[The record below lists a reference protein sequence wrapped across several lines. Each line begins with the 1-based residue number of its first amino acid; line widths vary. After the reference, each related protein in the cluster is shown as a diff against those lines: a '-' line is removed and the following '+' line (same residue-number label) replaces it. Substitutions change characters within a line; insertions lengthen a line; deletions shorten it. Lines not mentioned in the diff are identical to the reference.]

1 MSLHYTKSGALDMRY
16 SSSRAAVASGYSGGG
31 GGYSSYSGGGGSRSS
46 GSTSSDLH
54 YTKSGALDMRYNS
67 SHAALA
73 SGFSGSSSSYSK
85 PRSSSRSSASELHY
99 TKSGALDMRYA
110 SSHAAVAQAAA
121 DPSSRPSDSNLHY
134 TKSGALDMR
143 YKSSQAV
150 AQQLN
155 KSAVPPPAPSSSDLH
170 YTKSGALD
178 MRYKSSREVVQRM
191 EKMGLNSANNG
202 TKTKSK
208 NTAKPQRRLEGVPR
222 DLPVTKSGMPDL
234 RTSKAKQWVQSQAQ
248 HWHPADAL
256 PEWVPCLKDGS
267 PDMTKAVS
275 RHFIGGSPALLQQ
288 DKRDDYYENKLRND
302 RLFEQLL
309 QQQRQQPVE
318 LVSEPEPVRATAQL
332 RDAFASIDEDA
343 GDSFMPTSN
352 VTQLDFTNDLKID
365 EDAELLGQGGFGCV
379 YQGIW
384 NEKKVAI
391 KKLHAAKLAKK
402 ERKMFVRETLIL
414 GMLGDHPNI
423 VQLYGYTLNPVSLV
437 MEYVSKGSLSY
448 LLHYC
453 EDAEV
458 EAKMTDGRIK
468 LNILLGVSYG
478 MAQLHECNVTHG
490 DLKPQ
495 NVLITEDFH
504 AKIADFGLA
513 TFRAKAATSTSSHM
527 LSTSSDDGDEAPDFE
542 GIAGGTAAYMAPE
555 LLSSSMIANEKTDVY
570 SFGVLM
576 NEVLHEEEPYQQNLR
591 QFVGKGPFAAVLF
604 AKEGNRPQIRDKKV
618 TPELKWIIERCWSQ
632 NPRDRP
638 TFDKISK
645 LLSIC
650 TVPHACK

>member
-1 MSLHYTKSGALDMRY
+1 
-16 SSSRAAVASGYSGGG
+16 
-31 GGYSSYSGGGGSRSS
+31 
-46 GSTSSDLH
+46 
-54 YTKSGALDMRYNS
+54 MRYNS

-73 SGFSGSSSSYSK
+73 SGYSGSSASYSK

-110 SSHAAVAQAAA
+110 SSQAAVAQAAA
-121 DPSSRPSDSNLHY
+121 APSSRPSNSNLHY

-155 KSAVPPPAPSSSDLH
+155 KSVTAAAAPPPAPSSSNLH

-178 MRYKSSREVVQRM
+178 MRYKSSRE
-191 EKMGLNSANNG
+191 
-202 TKTKSK
+202 
-208 NTAKPQRRLEGVPR
+208 RRLEGVPR
-222 DLPVTKSGMPDL
+222 DLPVTKSGTPDL
-234 RTSKAKQWVQSQAQ
+234 RTTRAKEWVQSQAQ

-288 DKRDDYYENKLRND
+288 DKRDNYYENKLLRD
-302 RLFEQLL
+302 RLFERLL
-309 QQQRQQPVE
+309 QQQRQRPVE
-318 LVSEPEPVRATAQL
+318 LVSEPEPVRATVQL
-332 RDAFASIDEDA
+332 RDAFADIDEDT
-343 GDSFMPTSN
+343 GDSSFMPESN
-352 VTQLDFTNDLKID
+352 VTQLDFENDLAID
-365 EDAELLGQGGFGCV
+365 KDAELLGQGGFGCV
-379 YQGIW
+379 YKGSW
-384 NEKKVAI
+384 NKKNVAI

-402 ERKMFVRETLIL
+402 ERKMFIRETLIL

-437 MEYVSKGSLSY
+437 MEYVPKGSLSY

-468 LNILLGVSYG
+468 LNILLGVAYG

-495 NVLITEDFH
+495 NVLITDDFH

-527 LSTSSDDGDEAPDFE
+527 LSASNDGGDEDVDFE

-555 LLSSSMIANEKTDVY
+555 LLGSTVIANEKTDVY

-604 AKEGNRPQIRDKKV
+604 SKEGNRPQIRDKKV

>member
-1 MSLHYTKSGALDMRY
+1 MRY
-16 SSSRAAVASGYSGGG
+16 SSSRSAVSSG
-31 GGYSSYSGGGGSRSS
+31 GGYSSYGGSSR
-46 GSTSSDLH
+46 STSSDLH

-73 SGFSGSSSSYSK
+73 SGYSGSSASYSK

-110 SSHAAVAQAAA
+110 SSQAAVAQA
-121 DPSSRPSDSNLHY
+121 PSSRPSNSNLHY

-155 KSAVPPPAPSSSDLH
+155 KSTTAAAVPPPAPSSSNLH

-178 MRYKSSREVVQRM
+178 MRYKSSREVVRRM
-191 EKMGLNSANNG
+191 EKMGLNSASNT
-202 TKTKSK
+202 TKTKSRK
-208 NTAKPQRRLEGVPR
+208 AAKPQRRLEGVPR
-222 DLPVTKSGMPDL
+222 DLPVTKS
-234 RTSKAKQWVQSQAQ
+234 
-248 HWHPADAL
+248 ADAL

-275 RHFIGGSPALLQQ
+275 RHFIGRSPALLQQ
-288 DKRDDYYENKLRND
+288 DKRDDYYENKLLRD
-302 RLFEQLL
+302 RLFERLL
-309 QQQRQQPVE
+309 QQQRQRPVE

-332 RDAFASIDEDA
+332 RDAFADIDEDT
-343 GDSFMPTSN
+343 GDSSFMPESN
-352 VTQLDFTNDLKID
+352 VTQLDFENDLAID

-379 YQGIW
+379 YKGFW
-384 NEKKVAI
+384 NKKNVAI
-391 KKLHAAKLAKK
+391 KKLQAAKLAKK
-402 ERKMFVRETLIL
+402 ERKMFICETLIL

-423 VQLYGYTLNPVSLV
+423 VQLYGTHSIPSVS
-437 MEYVSKGSLSY
+437 SWI
-448 LLHYC
+448 
-453 EDAEV
+453 

-468 LNILLGVSYG
+468 LNILLGVAYG

-495 NVLITEDFH
+495 NVLITDDFH
-504 AKIADFGLA
+504 TKIADFGLA

-527 LSTSSDDGDEAPDFE
+527 LSASNDDGDEDVDFE

-555 LLSSSMIANEKTDVY
+555 LLSSTVIANEKTDVY

-618 TPELKWIIERCWSQ
+618 TPELK
-632 NPRDRP
+632 
-638 TFDKISK
+638 
-645 LLSIC
+645 
-650 TVPHACK
+650 

>member
-1 MSLHYTKSGALDMRY
+1 MRY
-16 SSSRAAVASGYSGGG
+16 SSSRSAVSSG
-31 GGYSSYSGGGGSRSS
+31 GGYSSYGGSSR
-46 GSTSSDLH
+46 STSSDLH

-73 SGFSGSSSSYSK
+73 SGYSGSSASYSK

-110 SSHAAVAQAAA
+110 SSQAAVAQA
-121 DPSSRPSDSNLHY
+121 PSSRPSNSNLHY

-155 KSAVPPPAPSSSDLH
+155 KSTTAAAVPPPAPSSSNLH

-178 MRYKSSREVVQRM
+178 MRYKSSREVVRRM
-191 EKMGLNSANNG
+191 EKMGLNSASNT
-202 TKTKSK
+202 TKTKSRK
-208 NTAKPQRRLEGVPR
+208 AAKPQRRLEGVPR
-222 DLPVTKSGMPDL
+222 DLPVTKS
-234 RTSKAKQWVQSQAQ
+234 
-248 HWHPADAL
+248 ADAL

-275 RHFIGGSPALLQQ
+275 RHFIGRSPALLQQ
-288 DKRDDYYENKLRND
+288 DKRDDYYENKLLRD
-302 RLFEQLL
+302 RLFERLL
-309 QQQRQQPVE
+309 QQQRQRPVE

-332 RDAFASIDEDA
+332 RDAFADIDEDT
-343 GDSFMPTSN
+343 GDSSFMPESN
-352 VTQLDFTNDLKID
+352 VTQLDFENDLAID

-379 YQGIW
+379 YKGFW
-384 NEKKVAI
+384 NKKNVAI
-391 KKLHAAKLAKK
+391 KKLQAAKLAKK
-402 ERKMFVRETLIL
+402 ERKMFICETLIL

-423 VQLYGYTLNPVSLV
+423 VQLYGTHSIPSVS
-437 MEYVSKGSLSY
+437 SWN
-448 LLHYC
+448 
-453 EDAEV
+453 
-458 EAKMTDGRIK
+458 GRIK
-468 LNILLGVSYG
+468 LNILLGVAYG

-495 NVLITEDFH
+495 NVLITDDFH
-504 AKIADFGLA
+504 TKIADFGLA

-527 LSTSSDDGDEAPDFE
+527 LSASNDDGDEDVDFE

-555 LLSSSMIANEKTDVY
+555 LLSSTVIANEKTDVY

-618 TPELKWIIERCWSQ
+618 TPELK
-632 NPRDRP
+632 
-638 TFDKISK
+638 
-645 LLSIC
+645 
-650 TVPHACK
+650 

>member
-1 MSLHYTKSGALDMRY
+1 
-16 SSSRAAVASGYSGGG
+16 
-31 GGYSSYSGGGGSRSS
+31 
-46 GSTSSDLH
+46 
-54 YTKSGALDMRYNS
+54 MRYNS

-73 SGFSGSSSSYSK
+73 SGYSGSSASYSK

-110 SSHAAVAQAAA
+110 SSQAAVAQAAA
-121 DPSSRPSDSNLHY
+121 APSSRPSNSNLHY

-155 KSAVPPPAPSSSDLH
+155 KSVTAAAVPPPAPSSSNLH

-178 MRYKSSREVVQRM
+178 MRYKSSREVVRRM
-191 EKMGLNSANNG
+191 EKMGLNSASNT
-202 TKTKSK
+202 TKTKSRK
-208 NTAKPQRRLEGVPR
+208 AAMPQRRLEGVPR
-222 DLPVTKSGMPDL
+222 DLPVTKSGTPDL
-234 RTSKAKQWVQSQAQ
+234 CTTRAKEWVQSQAQ

-256 PEWVPCLKDGS
+256 PEWIPCLKDGS

-288 DKRDDYYENKLRND
+288 DKRDNYYENKLLRD
-302 RLFEQLL
+302 RLFERLL
-309 QQQRQQPVE
+309 QQQRQRPVE
-318 LVSEPEPVRATAQL
+318 LVSEPEPVRAT
-332 RDAFASIDEDA
+332 
-343 GDSFMPTSN
+343 
-352 VTQLDFTNDLKID
+352 LDFENDLAID
-365 EDAELLGQGGFGCV
+365 KDAELLGQGGFGCV
-379 YQGIW
+379 YKGSW
-384 NEKKVAI
+384 NKKNVAI

-402 ERKMFVRETLIL
+402 ERKMFIRETLIL

-423 VQLYGYTLNPVSLV
+423 VQLYGYTLNPVSLI
-437 MEYVSKGSLSY
+437 MDYVPKGSLSY

-468 LNILLGVSYG
+468 LDILLGVAYG

-495 NVLITEDFH
+495 NVLITDDFH

-527 LSTSSDDGDEAPDFE
+527 LSASNDDGDEDVDFE

-555 LLSSSMIANEKTDVY
+555 LLSSTVIANEKTDVY

>member
-16 SSSRAAVASGYSGGG
+16 SSSRSAVSSG
-31 GGYSSYSGGGGSRSS
+31 GGYSSYGGSSR
-46 GSTSSDLH
+46 STSSDLH

-73 SGFSGSSSSYSK
+73 SGYSGSSASYSK

-110 SSHAAVAQAAA
+110 SSQAAVAQA
-121 DPSSRPSDSNLHY
+121 PSSRPSNSNLHY

-155 KSAVPPPAPSSSDLH
+155 KSTTAAAVPPPAPSSSNLH

-178 MRYKSSREVVQRM
+178 MRYKSSRE
-191 EKMGLNSANNG
+191 KA
-202 TKTKSK
+202 
-208 NTAKPQRRLEGVPR
+208 AKPQRRLEGVPR
-222 DLPVTKSGMPDL
+222 DLPVTKSGTPDL
-234 RTSKAKQWVQSQAQ
+234 RTTRAKEWIQSQAQ

-275 RHFIGGSPALLQQ
+275 RHFIGRSPALLQQ
-288 DKRDDYYENKLRND
+288 DKRDDYYENKLLRD
-302 RLFEQLL
+302 RLFERLL
-309 QQQRQQPVE
+309 QQQRQRPVE

-332 RDAFASIDEDA
+332 RDAFADIDEDT
-343 GDSFMPTSN
+343 GDSSFMPESN
-352 VTQLDFTNDLKID
+352 VTQLDFENDLAID

-379 YQGIW
+379 YKGFW
-384 NEKKVAI
+384 NKKN
-391 KKLHAAKLAKK
+391 K
-402 ERKMFVRETLIL
+402 ERKMFICETLIL

-423 VQLYGYTLNPVSLV
+423 VQLYGTHSIP
-437 MEYVSKGSLSY
+437 LSY

-453 EDAEV
+453 DDAEV

-468 LNILLGVSYG
+468 LNILLGVAYG

-495 NVLITEDFH
+495 NVLITDDFH
-504 AKIADFGLA
+504 TKIADFGLA

-527 LSTSSDDGDEAPDFE
+527 LSASNDDGDEDVDFE

-555 LLSSSMIANEKTDVY
+555 LLSSTVIANEKTDVY

-618 TPELKWIIERCWSQ
+618 TPELK
-632 NPRDRP
+632 
-638 TFDKISK
+638 
-645 LLSIC
+645 
-650 TVPHACK
+650 

>member
-16 SSSRAAVASGYSGGG
+16 SSSRSAVSSG
-31 GGYSSYSGGGGSRSS
+31 GGYSSYGGSSR
-46 GSTSSDLH
+46 STSSDLH

-73 SGFSGSSSSYSK
+73 SGYSGSSASYSK

-110 SSHAAVAQAAA
+110 SSQAAVAQA
-121 DPSSRPSDSNLHY
+121 PSSRPSNSNLHY

-155 KSAVPPPAPSSSDLH
+155 KSTTAAAVPPPAPSSSNLH

-178 MRYKSSREVVQRM
+178 MRYKSSREVVRRM
-191 EKMGLNSANNG
+191 EKMGLNSASNT
-202 TKTKSK
+202 TKTKSRK
-208 NTAKPQRRLEGVPR
+208 AAKPQRRLEGVPR
-222 DLPVTKSGMPDL
+222 DLPVTKS
-234 RTSKAKQWVQSQAQ
+234 
-248 HWHPADAL
+248 ADAL

-275 RHFIGGSPALLQQ
+275 RHFIGRSPALLQQ
-288 DKRDDYYENKLRND
+288 DKRDDYYENKLLRD
-302 RLFEQLL
+302 RLFERLL
-309 QQQRQQPVE
+309 QQQRQRPVE

-332 RDAFASIDEDA
+332 RDAFADIDEDT
-343 GDSFMPTSN
+343 GDSSFMPESN
-352 VTQLDFTNDLKID
+352 VTQLDFENDLAID

-379 YQGIW
+379 YKGFW
-384 NEKKVAI
+384 NKKNVAI
-391 KKLHAAKLAKK
+391 KKLQAAKLAKK
-402 ERKMFVRETLIL
+402 ERKMFICETLIL

-423 VQLYGYTLNPVSLV
+423 VQLYGTHSIPSVS
-437 MEYVSKGSLSY
+437 SWI
-448 LLHYC
+448 
-453 EDAEV
+453 

-468 LNILLGVSYG
+468 LNILLGVAYG

-495 NVLITEDFH
+495 NVLITDDFH
-504 AKIADFGLA
+504 TKIADFGLA

-527 LSTSSDDGDEAPDFE
+527 LSASNDDGDEDVDFE

-555 LLSSSMIANEKTDVY
+555 LLSSTVIANEKTDVY

-618 TPELKWIIERCWSQ
+618 TPELK
-632 NPRDRP
+632 
-638 TFDKISK
+638 
-645 LLSIC
+645 
-650 TVPHACK
+650 

>member
-16 SSSRAAVASGYSGGG
+16 SSSRSAVSSG
-31 GGYSSYSGGGGSRSS
+31 GGYSSYGGSSR
-46 GSTSSDLH
+46 STSSDLH

-73 SGFSGSSSSYSK
+73 SGYSGSSASYSK

-110 SSHAAVAQAAA
+110 SSQAAVAQA
-121 DPSSRPSDSNLHY
+121 PSSRPSNSNLHY

-155 KSAVPPPAPSSSDLH
+155 KSTTAAAVPPPAPSSSNLH

-178 MRYKSSREVVQRM
+178 MRYKSSREVVRRM
-191 EKMGLNSANNG
+191 EKMGLNSASNT
-202 TKTKSK
+202 TKTKSRK
-208 NTAKPQRRLEGVPR
+208 AAKPQRRLEGVPR
-222 DLPVTKSGMPDL
+222 DLPVTKSGTPDL
-234 RTSKAKQWVQSQAQ
+234 RTTRAKEWIQSQAQ

-275 RHFIGGSPALLQQ
+275 RHFIGRSPALLQQ
-288 DKRDDYYENKLRND
+288 DKRDDYYENKLLRD
-302 RLFEQLL
+302 RLFERLL
-309 QQQRQQPVE
+309 QQQRQRPVE

-332 RDAFASIDEDA
+332 RDAFADIDEDT
-343 GDSFMPTSN
+343 GDSSFMPESN
-352 VTQLDFTNDLKID
+352 VTQLDFENDLAID

-379 YQGIW
+379 YKGFW
-384 NEKKVAI
+384 NKKNVAI
-391 KKLHAAKLAKK
+391 KKLQAAKLAKK
-402 ERKMFVRETLIL
+402 ERKMFISLR
-414 GMLGDHPNI
+414 
-423 VQLYGYTLNPVSLV
+423 YTLNPVSLV
-437 MEYVSKGSLSY
+437 MEYVPKGSLSY

-453 EDAEV
+453 DDAEV

-468 LNILLGVSYG
+468 LNILLGVAYG

-495 NVLITEDFH
+495 NVLITDDFH
-504 AKIADFGLA
+504 TKIADFGLA

-527 LSTSSDDGDEAPDFE
+527 LSASNDDGDEDVDFE

-555 LLSSSMIANEKTDVY
+555 LLSSTVIANEKTDVY

-618 TPELKWIIERCWSQ
+618 TPELK
-632 NPRDRP
+632 
-638 TFDKISK
+638 
-645 LLSIC
+645 
-650 TVPHACK
+650 